1 MSTKLNSTNYVP
13 RNEFDIHKTETQNN
27 FSMIFSKLEDS
38 NRNLNDINTK
48 VVEIQH
54 RTHIIDTR
62 VDAILDNINLMN
74 SNMDMH
80 FDLIREAS
88 LAREENNKLRL
99 EDLLEEKITTE
110 LSKHQEEAAT
120 PKDEDSEQTN
130 NTTRNSIISIVLT
143 GLTGLTGIIVAFIKI
158 IPSLIGK

>member
-1 MSTKLNSTNYVP
+1 MSTKLNSANYVP
-13 RNEFDIHKTETQNN
+13 RNEFDIYKTETQNN

-48 VVEIQH
+48 VIEIQH

-80 FDLIREAS
+80 FDLIKEAS
-88 LAREENNKLRL
+88 LAREENNKLRF

-110 LSKHQEEAAT
+110 LSKHQEEAT
-120 PKDEDSEQTN
+120 PPKDEDSEQTSN
-130 NTTRNSIISIVLT
+130 NTRTAIITII
-143 GLTGLTGIIVAFIKI
+143 LTGLTGIIVAAIQI
-158 IPSLIGK
+158 IPSLIGE

>member
-13 RNEFDIHKTETQNN
+13 RNEFDIHKTETQKN

-38 NRNLNDINTK
+38 NINLNDINTK
-48 VVEIQH
+48 VIEIQH

-62 VDAILDNINLMN
+62 VDAILENINLMN

-80 FDLIREAS
+80 FNLIKEAS

-99 EDLLEEKITTE
+99 EDLLEEKITTK

-120 PKDEDSEQTN
+120 PKDEDPEQTN
-130 NTTRNSIISIVLT
+130 NTTRNAIISIVLT
-143 GLTGLTGIIVAFIKI
+143 GLTGIIVAAIQI

>member
-1 MSTKLNSTNYVP
+1 MSNEFNLSDYVP
-13 RNEFDIHKTETQNN
+13 RNEFDTHKTETQKN

-48 VVEIQH
+48 VIEIQH

-62 VDAILDNINLMN
+62 VDAILENINLMN

-80 FDLIREAS
+80 FELIKEAS

-99 EDLLEEKITTE
+99 EDLVEEKITTE
-110 LSKHQEEAAT
+110 LFKHQEEAT
-120 PKDEDSEQTN
+120 SPKDEEPEQTN
-130 NTTRNSIISIVLT
+130 NTARNAIISIILT
-143 GLTGLTGIIVAFIKI
+143 GVTGIIVAAIQI

>member
-1 MSTKLNSTNYVP
+1 MSTKLNLTNYVP

-48 VVEIQH
+48 VIEIQH

-62 VDAILDNINLMN
+62 VDAILENINLMN

-80 FDLIREAS
+80 FDLIKEAS

-99 EDLLEEKITTE
+99 EDLVEEKINTE
-110 LSKHQEEAAT
+110 LNKHHQEEAVP
-120 PKDEDSEQTN
+120 PKDEEPEQTSN
-130 NTTRNSIISIVLT
+130 ATRNAIISIVLT
-143 GLTGLTGIIVAFIKI
+143 GLTGIIVAAIQI
-158 IPSLIGK
+158 IPSLLGK

>member
-1 MSTKLNSTNYVP
+1 MN
-13 RNEFDIHKTETQNN
+13 
-27 FSMIFSKLEDS
+27 FSKLEDS

-99 EDLLEEKITTE
+99 EDLLDEKITTE
-110 LSKHQEEAAT
+110 LSKHQEEAT
-120 PKDEDSEQTN
+120 SPKDEEPEQTSN
-130 NTTRNSIISIVLT
+130 NTRNAIISII
-143 GLTGLTGIIVAFIKI
+143 LTGLTGIIVAAIQI
-158 IPSLIGK
+158 IPSLIDK